1 MKNDKSRWTQ
11 YFRVFVDF
19 FNYWIAN
26 FLHNELVN
34 IDWFSFHLF
43 AVLRQRASV
52 SSQRQKTL
60 IHSISFHINYDCE
73 CWRSGG
79 GGNGAGIFRGF
90 CGYPLPHGLLPPP
103 REFHSAS
110 PTPPH
115 ASNTPPRLLTFGDY
129 GVGGTSLFQPLR
141 HAGGS
146 FNGFASGMKN
156 SMPYS
161 AHAQCDLDA
170 ALVVYMICM

>member
-1 MKNDKSRWTQ
+1 MCHVCIFYQDFDAMQMNLFNMKFNPYYAMKNDKSRWTQ

-60 IHSISFHINYDCE
+60 AHSISFHINYDCE

-90 CGYPLPHGLLPPP
+90 LRLPPP
-103 REFHSAS
+103 PRVI
-110 PTPPH
+110 TPPTRVPF
-115 ASNTPPRLLTFGDY
+115 SITDTPPREQYPPTLINFWRLVLNIF
-129 GVGGTSLFQPLR
+129 V
-141 HAGGS
+141 
-146 FNGFASGMKN
+146 
-156 SMPYS
+156 
-161 AHAQCDLDA
+161 
-170 ALVVYMICM
+170 ALYWM